1 MVVAQGVV
9 DAVKQEHTVA
19 LTMAENTDIPV
30 ITAQKRRNRMCIPQ
44 RLSRMKPLRIR
55 MVSPSGKQ
63 VPLKSVELPAAEHYL
78 PQPDSGKPIM
88 RLLFSAMI
96 ISRFIFR

>member
-1 MVVAQGVV
+1 
-9 DAVKQEHTVA
+9 
-19 LTMAENTDIPV
+19 
-30 ITAQKRRNRMCIPQ
+30 
-44 RLSRMKPLRIR
+44 MKPLRIR

-63 VPLKSVELPAAEHYL
+63 VPPQKVWNFRPQSIIFLSRTAE
-78 PQPDSGKPIM
+78 KPIM